1 MPGGRGKTEDGTVD
15 VGKVRRQSRTAFVK
29 ATAGFVTVF
38 VVRFPWEQAGYRF
51 EVRSWIGLS
60 SPDTVLRLE
69 ETGFF
74 LSLVP
79 VLFQDLFSG
88 LEVLFAR
95 QGPFFGFALSDAS
108 DPIRCYFNRDNPR
121 NLHEAVQQRLRG
133 KRIVHFGREQSV
145 VGCQR
150 DECIDDQHQGLRFP
164 LPARISEVFPG
175 DQN

>member
-1 MPGGRGKTEDGTVD
+1 MPGGRGKTDDGTGGCREGAEAIENSFCEGDSWFCHCFRGPVP
-15 VGKVRRQSRTAFVK
+15 SRTGNVH
-29 ATAGFVTVF
+29 VR
-38 VVRFPWEQAGYRF
+38 VRFMKLLFRGHPGR
-51 EVRSWIGLS
+51 IGS
-60 SPDTVLRLE
+60 
-69 ETGFF
+69 F

-79 VLFQDLFSG
+79 ALFQDLFSG

-95 QGPFFGFALSDAS
+95 QGPFFGFALSDVS
-108 DPIRCYFNRDNPR
+108 DPIRCNFNRDNPD

-150 DECIDDQHQGLRFP
+150 DECVDDQHQGLRFP